1 MSKTNIVTEKL
12 LFQRIKIKANLS
24 TISFAPVIRLPWQ
37 QKQPPGYWICARTF
51 CEHV

>member
-12 LFQRIKIKANLS
+12 LFQGIKIKTNLS

-37 QKQPPGYWICARTF
+37 QKQPPGYRICAGTF
-51 CEHV
+51 CERV